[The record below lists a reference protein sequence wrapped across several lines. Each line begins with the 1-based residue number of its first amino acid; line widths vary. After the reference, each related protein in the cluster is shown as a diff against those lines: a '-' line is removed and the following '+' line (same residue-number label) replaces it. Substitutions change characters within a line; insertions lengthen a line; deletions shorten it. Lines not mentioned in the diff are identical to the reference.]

1 MTFKL
6 SPFMVNQM
14 SIEEYQALERVEK
27 IIDQFQKYYDE
38 NDVLM
43 SVNDGEIIEI
53 KELARVKGI
62 ISFIM
67 CNRVV
72 EVNPK

>member
-1 MTFKL
+1 MTFKF

-14 SIEEYQALERVEK
+14 SFEDYQALEQVEK

-38 NDVLM
+38 GDVLM
-43 SVNDGEIIEI
+43 SVNDGEIIKIE
-53 KELARVKGI
+53 EFARVKGV

-67 CNRVV
+67 RNRVV
-72 EVNPK
+72 EVNPN

>member
-1 MTFKL
+1 MTFKF

-14 SIEEYQALERVEK
+14 SFEDCQALEQVEK

-38 NDVLM
+38 GDVLM
-43 SVNDGEIIEI
+43 SANDGEIIQI

-67 CNRVV
+67 RNRVV
-72 EVNPK
+72 EVNPN